1 MFAKLRRYRDQ
12 HGDCNVPF
20 DSELGAWVSNQREF
34 QNAGRLRTDR
44 KARLDELGF
53 IWDAR
58 EAAWEAMFDEL
69 KRYKEE
75 HGDCNVRTGTGYKEH
90 PQPKLAAWVAKQRKL
105 QKEGRLRADRKA
117 RLDELGFVWD
127 TLEAAW
133 EAMFDELKRYKEE
146 HGDCNV
152 PQKGKQNLKL
162 GTWVNFQRAQARAGK
177 LSAARKARL
186 DTLGFDWNPGASE
199 RRPAA
204 E

>member
-1 MFAKLRRYRDQ
+1 MFAKLRCYRDQ
-12 HGDCNVPF
+12 HRHCNVPS

-44 KARLDELGF
+44 KARLDELKF

-75 HGDCNVRTGTGYKEH
+75 HRHCNVRTDTRYKEH
-90 PQPKLAAWVAKQRKL
+90 PQPKLAAWLNKQRKL

-117 RLDELGFVWD
+117 RLDELKFIWD

-133 EAMFDELKRYKEE
+133 ETMFNEAIQGGAPPLQRPAERE
-146 HGDCNV
+146 IES
-152 PQKGKQNLKL
+152 QIRNLGL
-162 GTWVNFQRAQARAGK
+162 LPARA
-177 LSAARKARL
+177 
-186 DTLGFDWNPGASE
+186 SE
-199 RRPAA
+199 SW
-204 E
+204 